1 MSDPDVVYAVSRGEY
16 ASYKV
21 MCVCPDMA
29 TAQRVVREHGLD
41 VLARVLFNSNEFIY
55 VD

>member
-1 MSDPDVVYAVSRGEY
+1 VELAYRLSYARRPSPDELA
-16 ASYKV
+16 A
-21 MCVCPDMA
+21 
-29 TAQRVVREHGLD
+29 AQRVVREHGLD